1 VICYEITVLR
11 TDGGLYGT
19 AVTTGTGL
27 LDLLSS
33 LPGSRLS
40 TGTAGAVEIRSAPW
54 PGAPSYPLDA
64 PHPGTWS
71 FHS

>member
-1 VICYEITVLR
+1 MISYEITVLR

-40 TGTAGAVEIRSAPW
+40 TGTAGAVEIRRP
-54 PGAPSYPLDA
+54 D
-64 PHPGTWS
+64 GTTERRDTGRY
-71 FHS
+71 